1 MTVASSDE
9 FGKSHVRLIER
20 LYAQAEA
27 ARWALSLDEFRDALH
42 RSLSARFGAERP
54 SDADV
59 ESYLGSL
66 FVEDLALAA
75 ACERGTQ
82 SAWVEFLGRF
92 RPALLGAAMTI
103 ARDESRAQEATDTL
117 YADLYGLE
125 ERDGRRRSLF
135 RYFHAR
141 SPLASWLRSV
151 VARNFVDGYRADRR
165 SEALRARIMEESDSA
180 PRVVAPPP
188 DPDRVRQL
196 EMLRQA
202 LCGALAALAP
212 RERLRLSYYHV
223 QELTLAE
230 VGKLLGEHES
240 TASRKLDQT
249 RQQLREEVERRLRA
263 DHGFS
268 EEDLRSCYQA
278 ALEGWPFE
286 VTRELAASR

>member
-1 MTVASSDE
+1 MTVASIEE

-20 LYAQAEA
+20 LYTQAAA
-27 ARWALSLDEFRDALH
+27 ARWGLTAEDFRAGLH
-42 RSLSARFGAERP
+42 RSVSARFGVAAP

-59 ESYLGSL
+59 EAYLGSL
-66 FVEDLALAA
+66 HIEDLALAL

-92 RPALLGAAMTI
+92 RSLLLGSAMSI
-103 ARDESRAQEATDTL
+103 AGDESRAQEATDAL

-135 RYFHAR
+135 GYYHAR
-141 SPLASWLRSV
+141 SSLASWLRSV
-151 VARNFVDGYRADRR
+151 VARNFVDGYRAERR
-165 SEALRARIMEESDSA
+165 SQTLKARIAQQRDAAEGLTPA
-180 PRVVAPPP
+180 PA
-188 DPDRVRQL
+188 DPDRIRHL

-202 LCGALAALAP
+202 LARALSELTP
-212 RERLRLSYYHV
+212 RERLRLAYYHV
-223 QELTLAE
+223 QELPLAQ

-249 RQQLREEVERRLRA
+249 RRQLRAEVERRLQA

-268 EEDLRSCYQA
+268 EEDVQACYEA
-278 ALEGWPFE
+278 ALDGWPFE
-286 VTRELAASR
+286 VTHDLARER

>member
-1 MTVASSDE
+1 MNVASSDE
-9 FGKSHVRLIER
+9 FGKSHARLIER

-27 ARWALSLDEFRDALH
+27 ARWSLSLDEFRDVLH
-42 RSLSARFGAERP
+42 RSLSARFGTETP
-54 SDADV
+54 ADSV
-59 ESYLGSL
+59 IESYLASL
-66 FVEDLALAA
+66 FIEDLALAA

-92 RPALLGAAMTI
+92 RPVLLGTTMTI
-103 ARDESRAQEATDTL
+103 VRDESRAQEATDAL

-141 SPLASWLRSV
+141 SSLASWLRSV
-151 VARNFVDGYRADRR
+151 AARNSVDGYRADRR
-165 SEALRARIMEESDSA
+165 SEALKARLTEESESA
-180 PRVVAPPP
+180 AGTAPSLT
-188 DPDRVRQL
+188 DPDRVRHL

-202 LCGALAALAP
+202 LSGALAALPP

-240 TASRKLDQT
+240 TVSRKLDQT
-249 RQQLREEVERRLRA
+249 RRQLREEIERRLRA
-263 DHGFS
+263 DHGLS
-268 EEDLRSCYQA
+268 EEDLLACYQA

-286 VTRELAASR
+286 VTRELA

>member
-1 MTVASSDE
+1 MTVASIEE

-20 LYAQAEA
+20 FYTQAA
-27 ARWALSLDEFRDALH
+27 ASRWGLTAEDFRAGLH
-42 RSLSARFGAERP
+42 RSVSARFAAAAP

-59 ESYLGSL
+59 EAYLGSL
-66 FVEDLALAA
+66 HIEDLALAL

-92 RPALLGAAMTI
+92 RPLLLGSAMSI
-103 ARDESRAQEATDTL
+103 VGDESRAQEATDTL

-135 RYFHAR
+135 GYYHAR
-141 SPLASWLRSV
+141 SSLASWLRSV
-151 VARNFVDGYRADRR
+151 VARNFVDGYRAERR
-165 SEALRARIMEESDSA
+165 SQALKARIAQEPDVAEG
-180 PRVVAPPP
+180 VAPAPA
-188 DPDRVRQL
+188 DPDRVRHL

-202 LCGALAALAP
+202 LAGALSELAP
-212 RERLRLSYYHV
+212 RERLRLAYYHV
-223 QELTLAE
+223 QELPLAQ

-249 RQQLREEVERRLRA
+249 RRQLRAEVERRLRT

-268 EEDLRSCYQA
+268 EEEVQACYEA
-278 ALEGWPFE
+278 ALDGWPFE
-286 VTRELAASR
+286 VSGDLSRER